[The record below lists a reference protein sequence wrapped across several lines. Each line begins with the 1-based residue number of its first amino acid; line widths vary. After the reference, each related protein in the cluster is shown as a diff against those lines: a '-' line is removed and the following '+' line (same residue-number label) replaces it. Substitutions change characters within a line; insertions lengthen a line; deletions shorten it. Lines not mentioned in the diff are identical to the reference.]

1 MCIHI
6 SALCLFYCLA
16 AFNSFLQRRYD
27 MNGRSQIQEGKNWI
41 LPQEIY
47 GEMQTGSSETL
58 IGWKSGKTTY
68 VPVWDRM
75 EGAWQWTLG
84 KIFIDLWICRRGSLH
99 RADDDVMKSSLPEA
113 GVLKK
118 LSLAGLAKLSR
129 LRYSWLRFGLA
140 SAGYGGLGVHDRS
153 VYTAG

>member
-1 MCIHI
+1 
-6 SALCLFYCLA
+6 
-16 AFNSFLQRRYD
+16 

-84 KIFIDLWICRRGSLH
+84 KIFIDL
-99 RADDDVMKSSLPEA
+99 
-113 GVLKK
+113 
-118 LSLAGLAKLSR
+118 
-129 LRYSWLRFGLA
+129 
-140 SAGYGGLGVHDRS
+140 
-153 VYTAG
+153 